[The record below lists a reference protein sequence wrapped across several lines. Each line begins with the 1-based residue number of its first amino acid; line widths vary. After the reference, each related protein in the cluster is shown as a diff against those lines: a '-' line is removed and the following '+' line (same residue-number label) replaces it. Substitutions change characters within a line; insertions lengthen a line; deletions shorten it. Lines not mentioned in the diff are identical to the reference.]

1 MILTASVMVSR
12 EIAEL
17 HKNNATQDS
26 RAQQAAL
33 SAEMQVREELKMA
46 MEQQKQQHE
55 QEREALIMQV
65 GSCLLLRGS
74 IWSLV
79 KPVSFMHFFICSGR
93 SGEGL
98 SSLTQSL

>member
-1 MILTASVMVSR
+1 VRR

-17 HKNNATQDS
+17 HKSNATQDS

-46 MEQQKQQHE
+46 MEKQGQQYV

-65 GSCLLLRGS
+65 
-74 IWSLV
+74 
-79 KPVSFMHFFICSGR
+79 SGQKF
-93 SGEGL
+93 SV
-98 SSLTQSL
+98 Q